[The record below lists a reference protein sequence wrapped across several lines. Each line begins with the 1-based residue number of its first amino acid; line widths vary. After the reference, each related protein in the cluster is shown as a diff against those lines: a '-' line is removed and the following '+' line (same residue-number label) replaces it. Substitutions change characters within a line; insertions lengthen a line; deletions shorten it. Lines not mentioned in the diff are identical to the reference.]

1 MNRRDTIK
9 TTALAAGLAALA
21 PAAFAQGWRGWRG
34 AGGWG
39 AGPYQRLYNPE
50 SAYSAHGKIET
61 IQSFVPAPGMAPG
74 VHMMV
79 KTASEVVELHLGPMW
94 FIERLEPA
102 FDPGDEID
110 FRGSRVTI
118 DGKVVVI
125 AAEIRKGDK
134 TLVLRNAAGVPAWA
148 GWRR

>member
-9 TTALAAGLAALA
+9 TSALAAGLAVLV

-34 AGGWG
+34 AGGWS

-50 SAYSAHGKIET
+50 SAYSAHGRIDT
-61 IQSFVPAPGMAPG
+61 IQSFVPVPGMAPG
-74 VHMMV
+74 VHMMI
-79 KTASEVVELHLGPMW
+79 KTASEVVDLHLGPMW
-94 FIERLEPA
+94 FIERLEPP
-102 FDPGDEID
+102 FEPGDEID
-110 FRGSRVTI
+110 FRGSRVTLN
-118 DGKVVVI
+118 GKVVVI
-125 AAEIRKGDK
+125 AAEIRKGDN